1 MANDKLSS
9 AKQAKND
16 EFYTQYY
23 DIENEVKEYY
33 DYNPDVFR
41 GKTVLLPCDD
51 PAMTL
56 SGVTSPSSL
65 PRTSKNLD

>member
-1 MANDKLSS
+1 MANDKLSY

-33 DYNPDVFR
+33 DYNHDVFR
-41 GKTVLLPCDD
+41 GKNGAL
-51 PAMTL
+51 AW
-56 SGVTSPSSL
+56 
-65 PRTSKNLD
+65 